1 MKHKIQRGVF
11 QMGIIQQ
18 AVLTDRKL
26 RSTRELIERE
36 IETLR
41 IVYEH
46 HAISEA
52 EYNRSLTVLKRQ
64 LGSQDSTVR
73 REKLSDIISS
83 YRNSYPVASA

>member
-1 MKHKIQRGVF
+1 
-11 QMGIIQQ
+11 MGIIQQ

>member
-1 MKHKIQRGVF
+1 
-11 QMGIIQQ
+11 MGIIQQ

-36 IETLR
+36 IDTIR

-46 HAISEA
+46 NAISEA
-52 EYNRSLTVLKRQ
+52 EYNRSLSVLKRQ
-64 LGSQDSTVR
+64 LAAQEGHER
-73 REKLSDIISS
+73 REKLSDIIGS

>member
-1 MKHKIQRGVF
+1 
-11 QMGIIQQ
+11 MGIIQQ

-41 IVYEH
+41 TVYEH

-52 EYNRSLTVLKRQ
+52 EYNRSLAVLMRQ
-64 LGSQDSTVR
+64 LGSQDSTVC

-83 YRNSYPVASA
+83 YRYSYPVASA

>member
-18 AVLTDRKL
+18 AVLADRKL

-36 IETLR
+36 IDTLR

-52 EYNRSLTVLKRQ
+52 EYNRSLAVLKRQ
-64 LGSQDSTVR
+64 LGAQESTGR

>member
-1 MKHKIQRGVF
+1 
-11 QMGIIQQ
+11 MGIIQQ

-64 LGSQDSTVR
+64 LGAQESTGR

>member
-52 EYNRSLTVLKRQ
+52 EYNRSLAVLKRQ

-73 REKLSDIISS
+73 KEKLSDIISS